1 VTEKKEPHNQLVFTQ
16 QVYWL
21 GNLTVNNCRF
31 QGKLSGK
38 TA

>member
-1 VTEKKEPHNQLVFTQ
+1 VTEKKEPSNQLVWTQ

-31 QGKLSGK
+31 QGALTAK
-38 TA
+38 TG